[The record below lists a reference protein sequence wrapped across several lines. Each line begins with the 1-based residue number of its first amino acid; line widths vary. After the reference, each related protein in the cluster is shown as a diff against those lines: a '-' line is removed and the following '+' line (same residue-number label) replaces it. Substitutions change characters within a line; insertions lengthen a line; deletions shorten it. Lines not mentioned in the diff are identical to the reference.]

1 MIIKNTDPYKIK
13 KCISCKRN
21 INLNEKFFSYPL
33 SLQQICFSCAKN
45 EIPKTIDILNK
56 DLKKMKRKLKKFN
69 KEYEGGLHRDIR
81 SCYGLCLLYASIRPS
96 SI

>member
-56 DLKKMKRKLKKFN
+56 DLKKIEEET
-69 KEYEGGLHRDIR
+69 KEIQ
-81 SCYGLCLLYASIRPS
+81 
-96 SI
+96 